1 MVRRE
6 SMSLWKSILVRVI
19 SVIAALLVAGVI
31 IYLLTGAS
39 PLKVYQSM
47 LEGAFGN
54 TPANYSQKT
63 WQTVRDTMMLLC
75 IAVGLSPAF
84 KMKFWNIGAEGQ
96 VLVGGIATAAC
107 MIYLKNLPPVLLFI
121 CMISTALIAGAL
133 WGLLPAI
140 FKAKWDTN
148 ETLFTLMMNYVAIQ
162 LVNTMIAVWVPS
174 GSGVLGIMNSKT
186 NNGWLPTVFG
196 QKYALN
202 IIIVA
207 LLTVFMFVYL
217 KYSKHGYEI
226 AVVGESENTARYIGI
241 NVKKVIIRTVALS
254 GAIAGLSGFL
264 LMAGSAH
271 TVSSTM
277 AGGNGFTAVLVS
289 WLAKFNPFV
298 MVLTSLLIEFLQK
311 GAGEIAQAFRLSD
324 NIADITRIVRHLERG
339 AVFYGQ
345 RRIRVQ
351 KLYALRRDDRVDTGN
366 LDVARR
372 DEHAVFKRYAV
383 RHLDR
388 RTTAHEHIAARRLI
402 CKAIDD
408 NFGRRVVL
416 IADVRLPT

>member
-1 MVRRE
+1 MKAEVKPENTEQKIHEPLLHIVKRA
-6 SMSLWKSILVRVI
+6 SISTPKAWLIRLIAIV
-19 SVIAALLVAGVI
+19 AALVVNALI
-31 IYLLTGAS
+31 IYWLTGLNPAA
-39 PLKVYQSM
+39 VYKAMFDGSFSTKRKFWVLLQ
-47 LEGAFGN
+47 N
-54 TPANYSQKT
+54 TA
-63 WQTVRDTMMLLC
+63 MLLC
-75 IAVGLSPAF
+75 IALAVTPAY
-84 KMKFWNIGAEGQ
+84 KMRFWNLGAEGQ
-96 VLVGGIATAAC
+96 VLI
-107 MIYLKNLPPVLLFI
+107 
-121 CMISTALIAGAL
+121 GAL
-133 WGLLPAI
+133 SSGALMFYIGDKLPSGVLILLMLCAALLSGVIWAGIPAL
-140 FKAKWDTN
+140 FKARFGTN

-311 GAGEIAQAFRLSD
+311 GAGEIAQAFRLSSD
-324 NIADITRIVRHLERG
+324 IADIATGIILFFIIGCEFFINYRIIFRH
-339 AVFYGQ
+339 
-345 RRIRVQ
+345 
-351 KLYALRRDDRVDTGN
+351 
-366 LDVARR
+366 
-372 DEHAVFKRYAV
+372 
-383 RHLDR
+383 
-388 RTTAHEHIAARRLI
+388 
-402 CKAIDD
+402 KA
-408 NFGRRVVL
+408 GKEGK
-416 IADVRLPT
+416 